1 MACSH
6 HYHGWDSSLFMEIE
20 GGEVWVDDDITHDK
34 SLQTSPSI
42 LHSG

>member
-1 MACSH
+1 MFIVFS
-6 HYHGWDSSLFMEIE
+6 WLE
-20 GGEVWVDDDITHDK
+20 GGEVWVDSDITHDK